1 MATLTQRAT
10 RRVPPGPR
18 GRFLTGSARDLLS
31 NPLRLYSEA
40 RREYGDIVRFR
51 ALPGMYWYLLC
62 HPDDIEYVLQK
73 NQSNFRKMPA
83 IQRAIGLLAGQGLFT
98 SEGSF
103 WLRQRRLAQ
112 PAYNRKQLASFGSV
126 MSAAAQSMVERCAE
140 HARSG
145 RPLDI
150 ASEMVRVT
158 LGIVSQTLL
167 STDISGH
174 ADVVGE
180 AVREAL
186 DHASYRLNHP
196 FALPVGVPTPRNRRF
211 LRARATLDK
220 IVYGVIEE
228 RRRAPVPVND
238 LLGMFLAARDEET
251 GEGMSDKQLRDE
263 VMTTILAGHETTAA
277 ALSWSWYLLASH
289 REAEEKLHDELARV
303 LGGRTPTADDAPN
316 LPFTRMVFEETL
328 RLYPPAWAFPRQTIA
343 EDEIGGYAIPGGS
356 LLVLCQYVTQR
367 HPDFWEDPDRF
378 DPERFSAERSA
389 GRPKFAYFPFGG
401 GARQCIGNHFA
412 ILEGQL
418 ILATIAQYYSM
429 RLVPGHVVEPD
440 TTFTLRPRHGV
451 LVTLNKR

>member
-1 MATLTQRAT
+1 MATLTERAA

-31 NPLRLYSEA
+31 GPLRLYSEA

-51 ALPGMYWYLLC
+51 AFPGMYWYLLC

-98 SEGSF
+98 SEGSL

-112 PAYNRKQLASFGSV
+112 PAYHRKQLANFGSV

-140 HARSG
+140 HAKSG

-150 ASEMVRVT
+150 AAEMVRVA

-196 FALPVGVPTPRNRRF
+196 FALPIGVPTPRNRRF

-228 RRRAPVPVND
+228 RRRAPEPVND

-251 GEGMSDKQLRDE
+251 GEGMSDTQLPDE

-303 LGGRTPTADDAPN
+303 LGGRTPTAEDAPN

-343 EDEIGGYAIPGGS
+343 EDEIDGYTIPGGS
-356 LLVLCQYVTQR
+356 LLVLCQYITQR
-367 HPDFWEDPDRF
+367 HPDFWEDPERF

-418 ILATIAQYYSM
+418 ILATIAQHYSM